1 MEEEIDVDKLRSDD
15 LNKLIGYARPSNV
28 GPTNLI
34 PEATLKKDTD
44 KLRYDL
50 VPAEA
55 IEELVKVYTFGAKKY
70 APHSWEAGMKVSRIY
85 AALLRHIT
93 AWWMGEDVDK
103 ESGLSHL
110 AHAAW
115 NVIALLTYAKRGMRE
130 TDDRPFR
137 FNNYTGHTEIKGE
150 LT

>member
-1 MEEEIDVDKLRSDD
+1 MALEEKD
-15 LNKLIGYARPSNV
+15 LKQ
-28 GPTNLI
+28 
-34 PEATLKKDTD
+34 DTM

-55 IEELVKVYTFGAKKY
+55 LEELVKVYTFGAKKY
-70 APHSWEAGMKVSRIY
+70 EAHSWEAGMKVSRIY
-85 AALLRHIT
+85 AALFRHML
-93 AWWMGEDVDK
+93 AWWTGEDTDK

-115 NVIALLTYAKRGMRE
+115 NAIALLTYAKRGMHE

-137 FNNYTGHTEIKGE
+137 FGNYMKHTEIKGE
-150 LT
+150 